1 MNLIHMEEIC
11 KTYEVHPPIDVL
23 KGVNLDV
30 AAGER
35 VAIVGH
41 SGAGKSTL
49 LNVIGLLD
57 TPSGGSYELA
67 GEATAAMR
75 ARGRDRM
82 RASLIGFV
90 FQDFHVLG
98 HRTVRENLEL
108 KLAISSMPLTQ
119 RSEAVNSVLDAV
131 GLNHRAEA
139 LTRLL
144 SGGEKQR
151 VPIARAII
159 GSPQVLLADE
169 PTGNLD
175 EANARGVLDLFDA
188 QAERGVAVVVIT
200 HDERIAHWADRE
212 LHLVDGVIRP

>member
-1 MNLIHMEEIC
+1 MNLIHMEEIR

-30 AAGER
+30 SAGER

-151 VPIARAII
+151 VAIARAII

-175 EANARGVLDLFDA
+175 EANARGVLELFDA
-188 QAERGVAVVVIT
+188 RAERGVAVVVIT

>member
-1 MNLIHMEEIC
+1 MNLIHMEEIY

-23 KGVNLDV
+23 KSVNLDA

-35 VAIVGH
+35 FAIVGH

-82 RASLIGFV
+82 RASPIGFA

-119 RSEAVNSVLDAV
+119 RSEAVNSVLDAG

>member
-1 MNLIHMEEIC
+1 MNLIHMEEIR

-30 AAGER
+30 SAGER

-151 VPIARAII
+151 VAIARAII